1 MDGEALVQCSLD
13 GFHVRSQPKFW
24 QKMKKIGG
32 DWSPRSP
39 AFRMYDYMIM
49 VR

>member
-32 DWSPRSP
+32 ETVARDSN
-39 AFRMYDYMIM
+39 F
-49 VR
+49 